1 MVQRYAILSVLAA
14 LWFMDTGKG
23 SIDIE
28 FIIANPSS
36 YTYMDPRRFSYNCG
50 TCTCSISNCTC
61 DKDCTEP
68 NDSNLLVPH
77 RFNINHHN
85 SDRSKFPCYQWNY
98 DRWPY
103 GIGSFT
109 DEGDDGTMLH
119 TVPYAL
125 RDGFVGVERA
135 KRMYSKLNMV
145 YMVGQNDT
153 CNDGLPTCSADC
165 WKRTNYSEGE
175 WPCFRNDMDTR
186 CPAMLQ
192 GPYRRKRGYQYMKY
206 LENLY
211 GEPVHRLHTI
221 PGVGHD
227 ASAMFSSDVAL
238 KELFD

>member
-1 MVQRYAILSVLAA
+1 VGFVPDR
-14 LWFMDTGKG
+14 
-23 SIDIE
+23 
-28 FIIANPSS
+28 
-36 YTYMDPRRFSYNCG
+36 
-50 TCTCSISNCTC
+50 
-61 DKDCTEP
+61 DCTDP
-68 NDSNLLVPH
+68 GTTDNLQIPH
-77 RFNINHHN
+77 R
-85 SDRSKFPCYQWNY
+85 SDVNRHDPDQSNFPCYQWNY

-109 DEGDDGTMLH
+109 DESDDGTMLH

-135 KRMYSKLNMV
+135 LRMYPKLNMV

-153 CNDGLPTCSADC
+153 CNDALPTCSSDC
-165 WKRTNYSEGE
+165 WKRTNYSIETE

-192 GPYRRKRGYQYMKY
+192 GPYRRTRGYQYMKY
-206 LENLY
+206 LQELY

-227 ASAMFSSDVAL
+227 AAAMFKSNIAL
-238 KELFD
+238 QELFD